1 MAMDSI
7 DNTIEVDVPVCTAY
21 DQWTQFESFPELMD
35 GVQEATQITAA
46 RTLWRTEIGGFKRE
60 FHAEITE
67 QVPDRLIAWRSVDGP
82 DQGGVVSFA
91 PTEGNGTRIA
101 LEIDYEPEGLAE
113 KAGDKLGVVGHRIKA
128 DLKSFKEFI
137 ETRHLE
143 TGAWS
148 GQV

>member
-1 MAMDSI
+1 MQ
-7 DNTIEVDVPVCTAY
+7 EV
-21 DQWTQFESFPELMD
+21 
-35 GVQEATQITAA
+35 TQITAT

-67 QVPDRLIAWRSVDGP
+67 QVPDRLIAWRSVEGP

-137 ETRHLE
+137 ESRHLE
-143 TGAWS
+143 TGAWR

>member
-1 MAMDSI
+1 MAH
-7 DNTIEVDVPVCTAY
+7 
-21 DQWTQFESFPELMD
+21 
-35 GVQEATQITAA
+35 
-46 RTLWRTEIGGFKRE
+46 EIGGFKRE